1 MAKGLD
7 ALLIAAGPPK
17 FGKPR
22 SDESSPDAEG
32 GAKVRAAQRL
42 ISAISAKNAKGV
54 AKAFAEL
61 YEMCAMHGEES
72 ADEEESE
79 PEYDEE

>member
-1 MAKGLD
+1 MAKGID

-17 FGKPR
+17 FGNPKG
-22 SDESSPDAEG
+22 DESSPDAEG

-54 AKAFAEL
+54 AKAFEEL
-61 YEMCAMHGEES
+61 YTHCSMGGEES
-72 ADEEESE
+72 DDEAEE